1 MILLSLLLG
10 FLFGVVSGLL
20 PGLHPNNIIP
30 IVLTLSFL
38 FNPLDISVILISAG
52 VINSFVNFIPSIIF
66 GAPDD
71 SNVLS
76 VLPGHKLLLQGK
88 GLEAIK
94 VSVTGSLG
102 GVFFALLILP
112 LFVLIF
118 PKIYLLI
125 RPYLYFILS
134 AVSLYMIVTEKGF
147 KKVLALIVFILSGLL
162 GFFVLNSSDKYLLPL
177 LSGLFALPGLF
188 LAFRNKVKIPPIGN
202 SEDKVKFDLKSI
214 VVGGLGGILAGLLP
228 GIGAAQST
236 AIVNQI
242 FRKTGDEKTFLS
254 SIGSLTSSDFIY
266 SILALWIIGN
276 PRSGIAVAI
285 GNILEINFQYVLV
298 FITVIVLSSIF
309 GYFLTLIISKKLIPK
324 LIKINYSFVSI
335 AIMIFIIFLVFV
347 FSGIVGLLV
356 TFVSSL
362 IGLVAVKSG
371 IKRSICMACLILP
384 TIIFFAGL

>member
-242 FRKTGDEKTFLS
+242 FRKSGDEKTFLS

-276 PRSGIAVAI
+276 ARSGIAVAI